1 MIILYIVLGI
11 GIFLMGFAIG
21 RRIGIKQG
29 YSIFEREYPLTVK
42 MQTYENG
49 ECPICKSHYYITNTF
64 E

>member
-1 MIILYIVLGI
+1 MIILYI
-11 GIFLMGFAIG
+11 AIG